1 MLYTLVALLGRLG
14 ILIVLGLIR
23 AAYMLLENSTLCVLV
38 FEYLSIEVVIARG
51 VFSI

>member
-1 MLYTLVALLGRLG
+1 LYTLVALLGGLG

-38 FEYLSIEVVIARG
+38 FKYLSIEAVIARG